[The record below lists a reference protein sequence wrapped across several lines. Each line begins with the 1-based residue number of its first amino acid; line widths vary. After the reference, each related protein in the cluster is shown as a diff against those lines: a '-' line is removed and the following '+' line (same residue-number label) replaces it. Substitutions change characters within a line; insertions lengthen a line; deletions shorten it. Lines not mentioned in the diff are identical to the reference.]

1 MSFMEI
7 LPRPQYQEDSSTG
20 PQLWIDEQI
29 WGHRLHDE
37 QTPWLTML
45 EFLGILHAEHRQGR
59 ALSEARLNE
68 LTYRPQL
75 QLRLRNLLFNN
86 PHMAVVRA
94 SGKNDEGMWTQWLD
108 LMSAGAGGLE
118 NKDFSYL
125 RDRFETFKDFDAVVS
140 FLQGSSIEGGGNKR
154 WSSKFIFPFGVNSL
168 YEDAKV
174 SASGG
179 VSTDRRFFGRTG
191 EILYLMLCRSKRA
204 ADLAARLDNRLLKV
218 EGPYDKLVGA
228 LQNTAETTVKERA
241 GSYLPCSQYACFDHL
256 AEDWIAVL
264 DLEIPAYDALPH
276 MVTLLGLHILL
287 YQLARAAEVFPE
299 QRKISVVCEIVSPKR
314 SNVRE
319 LSANSYQQNNT
330 LPGEALEAF
339 VRLVADTPEW
349 KSALASEEPGA
360 SAVEVLSRKFDWPE
374 RDDAEKVKASPDA
387 LLAELL
393 KTASKRHKLHVGKFH
408 ATWARLIGLS
418 SRRASR
424 RTRYAPTD
432 RLLKTLVICAVDG
445 RMEFKE
451 FLEHLHQRYG
461 MVIGDRQ
468 AQDFIARGDAD
479 QENFSDNA
487 RWLEERLASLGLLE
501 RLSDSCAFVKNP
513 FKRRFSLECT

>member
-45 EFLGILHAEHRQGR
+45 EFLGILQAEHRHGR
-59 ALSEARLNE
+59 ALSEERLNE

-94 SGKNDEGMWTQWLD
+94 SGKNDEGMWAQWLS
-108 LMSAGAGGLE
+108 LMAAGAGGLE
-118 NKDFSYL
+118 NADFIYL
-125 RDRFETFKDFDAVVS
+125 RDRFETFKDFDAVIS

-174 SASGG
+174 SSTGG

-191 EILYLMLCRSKRA
+191 EILYLMLCRSARS
-204 ADLAARLDNRLLKV
+204 ADLAERLGSRLLNV
-218 EGPYDKLVGA
+218 AGPYDKLVGA
-228 LQNTAETTVKERA
+228 LQNKTETTVKERA
-241 GSYLPCSQYACFDHL
+241 GSYLPCSKYASFDNL

-276 MVTLLGLHILL
+276 MVTLVGLHILL
-287 YQLARAAEVFPE
+287 YQLGRAAEVFPDKRE
-299 QRKISVVCEIVSPKR
+299 ISLVSEIVSPKR
-314 SNVRE
+314 SAVRD
-319 LSANSYQQNNT
+319 LSADSYQKNNT
-330 LPGEALEAF
+330 LPGEALETF
-339 VRLVADTPEW
+339 VRAIADTQEW
-349 KSALASEEPGA
+349 KAALTSEEPGA
-360 SAVEVLSRKFDWPE
+360 SAVEVLSKKFDWPD
-374 RDDAEKVKASPDA
+374 RDDAEKGKQSPDA
-387 LLAELL
+387 LLNDLL
-393 KTASKRHKLHVGKFH
+393 KAASKRHKTHVGKFH
-408 ATWARLIGLS
+408 STWARLIGLS

-432 RLLKTLVICAVDG
+432 RLLKTLVICTVDS

-451 FLEHLHQRYG
+451 FLARLHERYG
-461 MVIGDRQ
+461 FVIGDHQ

-487 RWLEERLASLGLLE
+487 RRLEERLASLGLLE

-513 FKRRFSLECT
+513 FKRTVQS